1 MESWAVVVAEAEWQN
16 ILDVRLDYPPAD
28 GVKLESGFVVTVFN
42 VRGNEY
48 RLLTHIDY
56 ANEIVHG
63 LDLLT
68 HAEYGKEQWKGRY

>member
-1 MESWAVVVAEAEWQN
+1 MGIWDVVVAEAEWRN
-16 ILDVRLDYPPAD
+16 ILDVRLEYPPAD
-28 GVKLESGFVVTVFN
+28 GIRLESGMVITVFN

-56 ANEIVHG
+56 ANQLVHA

-68 HAEYGKEQWKGRY
+68 HAEYDKAQWKGRY